1 MDSCVILGDCKCFN
15 ADCEKVMGNLPDIY
29 NKQDAETLYNQTPVS
44 IYNLFKSLLKHVAY
58 EEDFYFCSPL

>member
-1 MDSCVILGDCKCFN
+1 
-15 ADCEKVMGNLPDIY
+15 MGNLPDIY